1 MTPERWRHIKELFH
15 AALERPPGERA
26 AFLDAACAE
35 DEATRREVS
44 QLLSEHEQPGEFL
57 DTPAFEL
64 AARSLAGAEPTGLA
78 PGQAVG
84 RYRVVKLLGTGGMGE
99 VYLAEDDSLGR
110 SVALKLLPASFT
122 AEADR
127 VSRFERE
134 ARAASSP
141 NHPNVCTIY
150 EVGEAEDGRRYIVM
164 EHVEGETLR
173 LRMKGERM
181 GMAEALDVSAQI
193 TSGLAAAHAVGVVH
207 RDVKPENVM
216 LRPDG
221 IVKVLDFGLAKLT
234 ARQPVDDSTAP
245 AQARVRT
252 ETGVV
257 LGTATYMSPE
267 QARGFEVDA
276 RTDVWSLGCVIYE
289 MLAGGPPFT
298 GETTSDVVAAV
309 LKTEPAPLPQVTAG
323 VPGELQRIVAK
334 CLEKEREQR
343 YPSAEELL
351 ADLRRLRRRLEVGE
365 ARAVTSHA
373 SRTLALR
380 AALAAALILA
390 VATVGLG
397 LYFYKARVSPPVGDK
412 KSIAVLPLKPIS
424 AANRDELYGVG
435 IADSLIHRL
444 NLMKGFV
451 VRPLSATR
459 KYADLTQDPL
469 SAGRE
474 QRVDYVLD
482 SNYQLAGG
490 KIRITAQLFN
500 VASGQV
506 EGTYQSAEK
515 DTADVFALQDA
526 IAEEVGNLLQ
536 ARFATVSS
544 SPAAKRGT
552 TSEEA
557 YRLYLQAMYL
567 IDKENSN
574 DSKRAVELLDEAL
587 ALDPNYA
594 KAWAGKARAHCH
606 YAHSSG
612 TSPDVE
618 FAKARPAIERAFALD
633 GDLAEAHAVLG
644 IITTDYNWDFA
655 EGERR
660 FLRAIEL
667 APNSDIIHRWYAN
680 RLASQGRADEAIAV
694 SKTAIDLNPNYV
706 IHQIWYGYA
715 LYSARRYDDAI
726 TQLRR
731 VAEMDSTNPIVHSL
745 LWQSYH
751 LKGDHPRAYESFMR
765 FQRLIGAK
773 DETLKSFEA
782 AYVKS
787 GWQAVLLENLEAL
800 KANDA
805 SGSYTYVIGHLSA
818 LAGQPDQSFLYLD
831 EAIKNRSLR
840 VPSILG
846 DPALDSLRGDPRFAE
861 LVGGIA
867 SQRR

>member
-1 MTPERWRHIKELFH
+1 
-15 AALERPPGERA
+15 
-26 AFLDAACAE
+26 
-35 DEATRREVS
+35 
-44 QLLSEHEQPGEFL
+44 
-57 DTPAFEL
+57 
-64 AARSLAGAEPTGLA
+64 
-78 PGQAVG
+78 
-84 RYRVVKLLGTGGMGE
+84 
-99 VYLAEDDSLGR
+99 
-110 SVALKLLPASFT
+110 
-122 AEADR
+122 
-127 VSRFERE
+127 
-134 ARAASSP
+134 
-141 NHPNVCTIY
+141 
-150 EVGEAEDGRRYIVM
+150 
-164 EHVEGETLR
+164 
-173 LRMKGERM
+173 
-181 GMAEALDVSAQI
+181 
-193 TSGLAAAHAVGVVH
+193 
-207 RDVKPENVM
+207 
-216 LRPDG
+216 
-221 IVKVLDFGLAKLT
+221 
-234 ARQPVDDSTAP
+234 
-245 AQARVRT
+245 
-252 ETGVV
+252 
-257 LGTATYMSPE
+257 
-267 QARGFEVDA
+267 
-276 RTDVWSLGCVIYE
+276 
-289 MLAGGPPFT
+289 
-298 GETTSDVVAAV
+298 
-309 LKTEPAPLPQVTAG
+309 
-323 VPGELQRIVAK
+323 
-334 CLEKEREQR
+334 
-343 YPSAEELL
+343 
-351 ADLRRLRRRLEVGE
+351 
-365 ARAVTSHA
+365 
-373 SRTLALR
+373 
-380 AALAAALILA
+380 
-390 VATVGLG
+390 
-397 LYFYKARVSPPVGDK
+397 
-412 KSIAVLPLKPIS
+412 
-424 AANRDELYGVG
+424 
-435 IADSLIHRL
+435 
-444 NLMKGFV
+444 
-451 VRPLSATR
+451 
-459 KYADLTQDPL
+459 
-469 SAGRE
+469 
-474 QRVDYVLD
+474 
-482 SNYQLAGG
+482 
-490 KIRITAQLFN
+490 
-500 VASGQV
+500 
-506 EGTYQSAEK
+506 
-515 DTADVFALQDA
+515 
-526 IAEEVGNLLQ
+526 
-536 ARFATVSS
+536 
-544 SPAAKRGT
+544 
-552 TSEEA
+552 
-557 YRLYLQAMYL
+557 MYL

-594 KAWAGKARAHCH
+594 KVWAGKARAHCH

-831 EAIKNRSLR
+831 EARKNCSLR

-861 LVGGIA
+861 NA
-867 SQRR
+867 RNP